1 MELQNSFTAPAPVE
15 QTWDFLN
22 DVPRVIPCMPGAELL
37 ETLGEDAW
45 KARVSVKVGPI
56 GLKFD
61 AEVTRQERDADAH
74 RVVLVAKARE
84 IRGRGAANATI
95 TSSLQ
100 PAADGTEVLIAT
112 DLALQGPVAQYGRA
126 MVAEI
131 SGQMTA
137 AFADALSQE
146 LAAASPA
153 GEAAPAAA
161 AAAAAPAAG
170 GSASAPPAAAPRPG
184 AAATRAKPV
193 NGLRLVLR
201 ALMSQLLGRFKR
213 GRAKG

>member
-1 MELQNSFTAPAPVE
+1 MELQNSFTAPAPVHA
-15 QTWDFLN
+15 TWDFLN

-61 AEVTRQERDADAH
+61 AEVTREQRDAEAH

-84 IRGRGAANATI
+84 IRGRGAASATI
-95 TSSLQ
+95 TSSLLS
-100 PAADGTEVLIAT
+100 AAAGTEVQIST
-112 DLALQGPVAQYGRA
+112 ELALQGPVAQYGRP

-131 SGQMTA
+131 SSQMTA
-137 AFADALSQE
+137 AFADALSRQ
-146 LAAASPA
+146 L
-153 GEAAPAAA
+153 AAPAADE
-161 AAAAAPAAG
+161 AAAPAVG
-170 GSASAPPAAAPRPG
+170 GEAPPTRPSAPAPAP
-184 AAATRAKPV
+184 AKPV

-201 ALMSQLLGRFKR
+201 ALLQQLRARFKR
-213 GRAKG
+213 GTSAR